1 MLKETRKFYK
11 IPVSK
16 VSTYPVMV
24 FAYRKGEFE
33 QKGIPADIIEINTSK
48 DNRFL
53 ILDKGN
59 YDIVIKDKE
68 YKVINRFEKRIK

>member
-1 MLKETRKFYK
+1 MLRENRKLYK

-16 VSTYPVMV
+16 ISTYPVMV
-24 FAYRKGEFE
+24 FAYRKGEYE
-33 QKGIPADIIEINTSK
+33 QNGIPADILELKTPKES
-48 DNRFL
+48 RFL

-68 YKVINRFEKRIK
+68 YKVLQRFGKKIK